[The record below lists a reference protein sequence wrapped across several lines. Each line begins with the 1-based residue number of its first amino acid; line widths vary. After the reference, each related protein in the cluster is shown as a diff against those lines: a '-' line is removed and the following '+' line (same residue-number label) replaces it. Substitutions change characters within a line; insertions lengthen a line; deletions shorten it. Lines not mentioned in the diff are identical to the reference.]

1 MEKKGISE
9 KMKGLAVRAVVSA
22 MAAVV
27 VAAVIVMVM
36 TGCRAKRE
44 VVEES
49 AMAEKVTTVSKTT
62 AEENVGALMER
73 NDKVVLEN
81 PEIVVQEAGSGAM
94 LTVRGTRLVSSSDA
108 KAEVEVEREVE
119 SDVAVVAEVERASER
134 GSVTEG
140 GSGGIGMRCVIISLI
155 VVGVVIWLKRRA

>member
-22 MAAVV
+22 MAAMV

-62 AEENVGALMER
+62 TEENVGALMER
-73 NDKVVLEN
+73 YDKVVLEN

-94 LTVRGTRLVSSSDA
+94 MTVRGTRLVRSSDA
-108 KAEVEVEREVE
+108 KAEIGVEREVE
-119 SDVAVVAEVERASER
+119 SDMEVEAEAERASEC
-134 GSVTEG
+134 GSVTEC
-140 GSGGIGMRCVIISLI
+140 GSGGIGVRCVILAMI

>member
-22 MAAVV
+22 MASVV
-27 VAAVIVMVM
+27 VATVMVM

-73 NDKVVLEN
+73 NDRVVLEN
-81 PEIVVQEAGSGAM
+81 PEIVVQEEGSGAM
-94 LTVRGTRLVSSSDA
+94 MTVRGTRLVRSSEA
-108 KAEVEVEREVE
+108 KAEVEAGREVE
-119 SDVAVVAEVERASER
+119 SDMEVEAEAERASEC

-140 GSGGIGMRCVIISLI
+140 GSGSICMRCVIIAMI

>member
-22 MAAVV
+22 MAA
-27 VAAVIVMVM
+27 VMVM

-73 NDKVVLEN
+73 NDRVVLEN

-94 LTVRGTRLVSSSDA
+94 MTVRGTRLVRSSDA
-108 KAEVEVEREVE
+108 KAEVEAGREVE
-119 SDVAVVAEVERASER
+119 SDMEVEAEAARASER

-140 GSGGIGMRCVIISLI
+140 GSGGIGVRCVIIAMI
-155 VVGVVIWLKRRA
+155 VVGVVVWLKRRA

>member
-1 MEKKGISE
+1 MEKKSISE
-9 KMKGLAVRAVVSA
+9 KMNGLVVRAVVGA

-27 VAAVIVMVM
+27 VAAVIVM

-62 AEENVGALMER
+62 TEENVGALMER

-94 LTVRGTRLVSSSDA
+94 MTVRGTRLVRSSDA
-108 KAEVEVEREVE
+108 KAEIGVEREVE
-119 SDVAVVAEVERASER
+119 SDVEVEAEAESASER

-140 GSGGIGMRCVIISLI
+140 GSGGIGMRCVIIAMI
-155 VVGVVIWLKRRA
+155 VVGVVVWLKRRA

>member
-22 MAAVV
+22 MASVV
-27 VAAVIVMVM
+27 VATVMVM

-49 AMAEKVTTVSKTT
+49 AMAEKVTTVCKTT
-62 AEENVGALMER
+62 AEENVEALMER
-73 NDKVVLEN
+73 NDRVVLEN

-94 LTVRGTRLVSSSDA
+94 MTVRGTRLVRSSDA

-119 SDVAVVAEVERASER
+119 SDVAVEAEAERASEC
-134 GSVTEG
+134 GSVTEC
-140 GSGGIGMRCVIISLI
+140 GSGGIGMRCVIIAMI
-155 VVGVVIWLKRRA
+155 VVGVVVWLKRRA

>member
-1 MEKKGISE
+1 MEKMSISE

-27 VAAVIVMVM
+27 VAAVMVM

-62 AEENVGALMER
+62 AEERVGALMEQ

-94 LTVRGTRLVSSSDA
+94 LTVRGTRLVRSSDV

-119 SDVAVVAEVERASER
+119 SDMEVEAEAESASER

-140 GSGGIGMRCVIISLI
+140 GSGGIGVRCVIIAMI

>member
-1 MEKKGISE
+1 MSIMVERM
-9 KMKGLAVRAVVSA
+9 KMAVRA
-22 MAAVV
+22 MAV

-49 AMAEKVTTVSKTT
+49 AMAEKATTVSKTT

-73 NDKVVLEN
+73 NDRVVLEN

-94 LTVRGTRLVSSSDA
+94 MTVRGTRLVRSSDA
-108 KAEVEVEREVE
+108 KAEVEVGREVE
-119 SDVAVVAEVERASER
+119 SDVAVVAEAERASER

-140 GSGGIGMRCVIISLI
+140 GSGGIGVRCVIIAMI

>member
-1 MEKKGISE
+1 MEKKSISE
-9 KMKGLAVRAVVSA
+9 KMKGLAVRAAVSA

-27 VAAVIVMVM
+27 VSAVMVM

-49 AMAEKVTTVSKTT
+49 AMAEKVTMESKTT
-62 AEENVGALMER
+62 ADERVGALLER

-94 LTVRGTRLVSSSDA
+94 MTVRGTRLVRSSDA
-108 KAEVEVEREVE
+108 KAEVEVGREVE
-119 SDVAVVAEVERASER
+119 SDVAVEAEAERASER
-134 GSVTEG
+134 GSVTEC
-140 GSGGIGMRCVIISLI
+140 GSGGVGMRCVIIAMI
-155 VVGVVIWLKRRA
+155 VVGVVIWFKRRA

>member
-1 MEKKGISE
+1 MEKMSISE

-27 VAAVIVMVM
+27 VAAVMVM

-62 AEENVGALMER
+62 AEERVGALMEQ

-81 PEIVVQEAGSGAM
+81 QVY
-94 LTVRGTRLVSSSDA
+94 
-108 KAEVEVEREVE
+108 
-119 SDVAVVAEVERASER
+119 
-134 GSVTEG
+134 
-140 GSGGIGMRCVIISLI
+140 
-155 VVGVVIWLKRRA
+155 